1 MFLKEKMIKPNKSD
15 LFPII
20 TIAQQCVILVENLK
34 PSFFIETNS
43 GNLNCGTPL
52 RKHIVIYRI

>member
-1 MFLKEKMIKPNKSD
+1 MLTVGCVSAGCSLRKMIKPNKSD

-34 PSFFIETNS
+34 PSF
-43 GNLNCGTPL
+43 L
-52 RKHIVIYRI
+52 